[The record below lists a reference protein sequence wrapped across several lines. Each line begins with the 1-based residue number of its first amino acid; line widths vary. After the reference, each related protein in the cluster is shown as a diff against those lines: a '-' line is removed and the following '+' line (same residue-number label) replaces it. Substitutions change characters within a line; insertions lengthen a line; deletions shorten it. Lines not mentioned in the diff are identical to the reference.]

1 MRHKPVLLLLPAIF
15 LAVGSTAV
23 QAAEFTPQE
32 QAELLRFQR
41 EYQALSQAV
50 YTQQN
55 IYASKP
61 SLKKKFKAGSLKS
74 SYINEQVAYIN
85 YYRDLFGLTAVKTT
99 SQGNKNAQTTA
110 AVMAAINAN
119 PFVNQHGL
127 PNEKRPSYISKKN
140 WLLAQDVSNSANLNF
155 NASPQ
160 TAGDVVTDL
169 LTDRYNLSGSDTGHR
184 AWLLSTRLSKIS
196 VGAAYGT
203 NGYRYSVNQ
212 VLNVGDSARTASR
225 EMVAYPNAGV
235 FPLELLNGQNIAWS
249 LYFSNKVVTSTPKIT
264 VTDDDTGKT
273 VTANQVANYSEYG
286 FGNFQTVITY
296 YPSKL
301 QLTAGHKYTVRA
313 GNLATYSFKLFKQSS
328 SQTYSSKVS
337 SSSTQSK
344 NKVSQKDLQNK
355 GLAKYLYKVGKNI
368 STVKSK
374 KITNAKAVKK
384 TGKTKKTSKAKKTS
398 KKTKAKT
405 KSKKS
410 SKKTKAKSK
419 KSSKKTKAKA
429 KSKKSSKKSKSK
441 KTSKKAAKKSSKKS
455 SKKK

>member
-1 MRHKPVLLLLPAIF
+1 MKMRHKPALLLLPVIL

-32 QAELLRFQR
+32 QAEVLRFQR
-41 EYQALSQAV
+41 EYQALSKTV

-55 IYASKP
+55 IYASNP

-99 SQGNKNAQTTA
+99 SHGNKNAQTTA

-140 WLLAQDVSNSANLNF
+140 WFLAQDVSNSANLNF

-184 AWLLSTRLSKIS
+184 AWLLSTRLSKVS

-273 VTANQVANYSEYG
+273 VTASQVANYSEYG

-384 TGKTKKTSKAKKTS
+384 TSKTKKTSKKT
-398 KKTKAKT
+398 
-405 KSKKS
+405 
-410 SKKTKAKSK
+410 
-419 KSSKKTKAKA
+419 
-429 KSKKSSKKSKSK
+429 SKKSSKKSRKKSSKKAKAKSK
-441 KTSKKAAKKSSKKS
+441 KTSKKAAKKSNKKS

>member
-1 MRHKPVLLLLPAIF
+1 MRHKPVLLLLPAVF
-15 LAVGSTAV
+15 LAVGPTAV

-32 QAELLRFQR
+32 QAEVLRFQR
-41 EYQALSQAV
+41 EYQALSKAV

-61 SLKKKFKAGSLKS
+61 SLKKKFKAGSLKA

-127 PNEKRPSYISKKN
+127 PNEKRPSYISKSN
-140 WLLAQDVSNSANLNF
+140 WLLSQDVSNSANLNF

-225 EMVAYPNAGV
+225 
-235 FPLELLNGQNIAWS
+235 
-249 LYFSNKVVTSTPKIT
+249 
-264 VTDDDTGKT
+264 
-273 VTANQVANYSEYG
+273 
-286 FGNFQTVITY
+286 
-296 YPSKL
+296 
-301 QLTAGHKYTVRA
+301 
-313 GNLATYSFKLFKQSS
+313 
-328 SQTYSSKVS
+328 
-337 SSSTQSK
+337 
-344 NKVSQKDLQNK
+344 
-355 GLAKYLYKVGKNI
+355 
-368 STVKSK
+368 
-374 KITNAKAVKK
+374 
-384 TGKTKKTSKAKKTS
+384 
-398 KKTKAKT
+398 
-405 KSKKS
+405 
-410 SKKTKAKSK
+410 
-419 KSSKKTKAKA
+419 
-429 KSKKSSKKSKSK
+429 
-441 KTSKKAAKKSSKKS
+441 
-455 SKKK
+455 

>member
-1 MRHKPVLLLLPAIF
+1 MRHKPVLLLLPAIL
-15 LAVGSTAV
+15 LAAGPTAV

-32 QAELLRFQR
+32 QAEVLRFQR
-41 EYQALSQAV
+41 EYQALSKTV

-99 SQGNKNAQTTA
+99 SQDNKNAQTTA
-110 AVMAAINAN
+110 AIMAAINAN
-119 PFVNQHGL
+119 PFINQHGL

-212 VLNVGDSARTASR
+212 VLNVGDSASTASR

-235 FPLELLNGQNIAWS
+235 FPLELLNGQNNAWS

-273 VTANQVANYSEYG
+273 VTASQVANYSAYG

-344 NKVSQKDLQNK
+344 NRVSQKDLQNK

-384 TGKTKKTSKAKKTS
+384 TSKTKKTSKKTS
-398 KKTKAKT
+398 KKSA
-405 KSKKS
+405 KKS
-410 SKKTKAKSK
+410 SKKA
-419 KSSKKTKAKA
+419 KAKA
-429 KSKKSSKKSKSK
+429 KAKKSSKKSSKKSKSK
-441 KTSKKAAKKSSKKS
+441 KTSKKAAKKSSKKAI
-455 SKKK
+455 KKK

>member
-1 MRHKPVLLLLPAIF
+1 MRHKPVLLLLSAIF

-41 EYQALSQAV
+41 EYRALSKAV

-127 PNEKRPSYISKKN
+127 PNEKQPSYISKKN

-155 NASPQ
+155 NASLQ

-264 VTDDDTGKT
+264 VTDDDIGKT
-273 VTANQVANYSEYG
+273 VTASQVANYSEYG

-398 KKTKAKT
+398 KK
-405 KSKKS
+405 
-410 SKKTKAKSK
+410 
-419 KSSKKTKAKA
+419 SSKKTKAKA
-429 KSKKSSKKSKSK
+429 KSKKSSKKSKAKAKSKKSSKKSKAK
-441 KTSKKAAKKSSKKS
+441 KTSKKAAKKSSKK
-455 SKKK
+455 K

>member
-1 MRHKPVLLLLPAIF
+1 MRHKPVLLLLLAVF
-15 LAVGSTAV
+15 LAVGPTAV

-32 QAELLRFQR
+32 QAEVLRFQR
-41 EYQALSQAV
+41 EYQALSKAV

-61 SLKKKFKAGSLKS
+61 SLKKKFKAGSLKA

-127 PNEKRPSYISKKN
+127 PNEKRPSYISKSN
-140 WLLAQDVSNSANLNF
+140 WLLSQDVSNSANLNF

-273 VTANQVANYSEYG
+273 VTASQVANYSEYG

-344 NKVSQKDLQNK
+344 NKVSQQDLQNK

-384 TGKTKKTSKAKKTS
+384 TCKTKKTSKAKKTS
-398 KKTKAKT
+398 KKTKAK
-405 KSKKS
+405 
-410 SKKTKAKSK
+410 A
-419 KSSKKTKAKA
+419 KAKA
-429 KSKKSSKKSKSK
+429 KYKKSSKKSSKKSKSK

>member
-15 LAVGSTAV
+15 LAVGPTAV

-41 EYQALSQAV
+41 EYQALSKAV

-110 AVMAAINAN
+110 AVMAAIN
-119 PFVNQHGL
+119 VNQHGL

-264 VTDDDTGKT
+264 VTDDDIGKT
-273 VTANQVANYSEYG
+273 VTASQVANYSEYG

-384 TGKTKKTSKAKKTS
+384 TGKTKKTSKSKKTS
-398 KKTKAKT
+398 KK
-405 KSKKS
+405 S
-410 SKKTKAKSK
+410 SK

-429 KSKKSSKKSKSK
+429 KSKKSSKKAKAKAKSKKSSKKSKAK
-441 KTSKKAAKKSSKKS
+441 KTSKKAAKKSSKK
-455 SKKK
+455 K

>member
-1 MRHKPVLLLLPAIF
+1 MKMRHKPALLLLPAIL

-32 QAELLRFQR
+32 QAEVLRFQR
-41 EYQALSQAV
+41 EYQALSKTV

-85 YYRDLFGLTAVKTT
+85 YYRDLFGLTVAQTP
-99 SQGNKNAQTTA
+99 SQATKNAETPA
-110 AVMAAINAN
+110 ADMAAINAN

-273 VTANQVANYSEYG
+273 VTASQVANYSEYG

-384 TGKTKKTSKAKKTS
+384 TSKTKKTSKKT
-398 KKTKAKT
+398 
-405 KSKKS
+405 
-410 SKKTKAKSK
+410 
-419 KSSKKTKAKA
+419 
-429 KSKKSSKKSKSK
+429 SKKSSKKSAKKSSKKSRKKSSKKAKAKSK
-441 KTSKKAAKKSSKKS
+441 KTSKKAVKKSNKKS

>member
-15 LAVGSTAV
+15 LAVGPTAV

-41 EYQALSQAV
+41 EYQALSKAV

-264 VTDDDTGKT
+264 VTDDDIGKT
-273 VTANQVANYSEYG
+273 VTASQVANYSEYG

-384 TGKTKKTSKAKKTS
+384 TGKTKKTSKSKKTS
-398 KKTKAKT
+398 KK
-405 KSKKS
+405 S
-410 SKKTKAKSK
+410 SK

-429 KSKKSSKKSKSK
+429 KSKKSSKKAKAKAKSKKSSKKSKAK
-441 KTSKKAAKKSSKKS
+441 KTSKKAAKKSSKK
-455 SKKK
+455 K